1 MWLGGVGLFRGVV
14 VEGLVGS
21 DGVVDDAE
29 GVDFH
34 VEGVAVA
41 DVAAVEVFVFE
52 GADEALDDTAGLG
65 SFDPGAHM
73 A

>member
-1 MWLGGVGLFRGVV
+1 
-14 VEGLVGS
+14 LVGA

-29 GVDFH
+29 AVDFH

-52 GADEALDDTAGLG
+52 GAEEAFDDAVGLRLSG
-65 SFDPGAHM
+65 
-73 A
+73 